1 MTDKV
6 REQILKVRETG
17 KTNMFDIYTVQRIG
31 LKMGFYDMVIF
42 IEENKSE
49 YVNFI
54 LHGDEKG
61 RVEQN
66 KTRFAKDYA
75 TVLEW
80 DPEAEEIIKRRKE
93 EITRLKQEGRSCSDH
108 AEPLLETEPRPHGH
122 PVELLQGRGH
132 HDQKSTAED
141 GEVPDETEHHHGQIN
156 DSGQRPDPEITHS
169 QLLLVQLRQV
179 SPPCGGGPRRACR
192 PSGRRSSRYRR
203 P

>member
-31 LKMGFYDMVIF
+31 LKMGFYDMVI
-42 IEENKSE
+42 
-49 YVNFI
+49 FI

-93 EITRLKQEGRSCSDH
+93 EITRLKQEGRSCRNGFRMKCIQQELERLEHELEILVD
-108 AEPLLETEPRPHGH
+108 LL
-122 PVELLQGRGH
+122 
-132 HDQKSTAED
+132 
-141 GEVPDETEHHHGQIN
+141 
-156 DSGQRPDPEITHS
+156 
-169 QLLLVQLRQV
+169 
-179 SPPCGGGPRRACR
+179 
-192 PSGRRSSRYRR
+192 
-203 P
+203 

>member
-61 RVEQN
+61 RVDHGVGMGS
-66 KTRFAKDYA
+66 RG
-75 TVLEW
+75 
-80 DPEAEEIIKRRKE
+80 RRNYQAAQ
-93 EITRLKQEGRSCSDH
+93 RRDN
-108 AEPLLETEPRPHGH
+108 
-122 PVELLQGRGH
+122 
-132 HDQKSTAED
+132 TAET
-141 GEVPDETEHHHGQIN
+141 GRPQLPERVPDEMHSTGA
-156 DSGQRPDPEITHS
+156 GTVGTRTGAFGRPAVKE
-169 QLLLVQLRQV
+169 
-179 SPPCGGGPRRACR
+179 
-192 PSGRRSSRYRR
+192 
-203 P
+203 